1 MAVLKETP
9 SHQNK
14 PTLSFQIKSICSP
27 KVYIF
32 MATVMKLCSSG
43 IERNTFTL
51 KYCVVDFYCLGAR
64 TYIVAAL
71 EEIPLHSN
79 ILLLGPPIL

>member
-1 MAVLKETP
+1 MVVLKEIP
-9 SHQNK
+9 LHQNT

-51 KYCVVDFYCLGAR
+51 KYCVVDFYCLAVG
-64 TYIVAAL
+64 TYIVAL

-79 ILLLGPPIL
+79 IAL